1 MKGTALRAMTT
12 WFKKDLALLQR
23 AKHEGCKLLTGGGK
37 QPGQD
42 KGFYVAPTIFT
53 DVKPEHQLWK
63 EEVHKALQD
72 SWPSKSPQDRDCS
85 YTVLAHCIRLAWS
98 LNMKTFQA

>member
-1 MKGTALRAMTT
+1 MAAYIIHTESQCSWQSKVIDGISIQM
-12 WFKKDLALLQR
+12 

-53 DVKPEHQLWK
+53 DVNTKHQLWN
-63 EEVHKALQD
+63 EEVLLFLL
-72 SWPSKSPQDRDCS
+72 SRIYMVYSSNS
-85 YTVLAHCIRLAWS
+85 
-98 LNMKTFQA
+98 